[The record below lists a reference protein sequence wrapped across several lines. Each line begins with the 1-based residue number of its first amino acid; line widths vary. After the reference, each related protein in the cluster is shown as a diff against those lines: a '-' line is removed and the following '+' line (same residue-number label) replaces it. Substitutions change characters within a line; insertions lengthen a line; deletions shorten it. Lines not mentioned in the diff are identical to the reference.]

1 MFEAKK
7 FNFDKLDKN
16 AKKKL
21 YSQIKKTEGELG
33 RDLGFEET
41 ADMVAIKLEA
51 EDGGER
57 KRWFMKMEEF
67 PVGDGYEK
75 LEDMLEASAK
85 YPDLSLTEAVERLKK
100 EKKKK

>member
-57 KRWFMKMEEF
+57 KRWFMKMEEL
-67 PVGDGYEK
+67 PIGDGYEK
-75 LEDMLEASAK
+75 LEDVIEASAK
-85 YPDLSLTEAVERLKK
+85 FPNLTTKEAIKKLKI